1 MRAAFELAWVAVVSV
16 LLFHCF
22 EIQSLMY
29 RNRFCLMGE
38 NGSNLIFVD
47 DIQFVKVSVILCC

>member
-22 EIQSLMY
+22 EIQSLIY
-29 RNRFCLMGE
+29 RNRFVLWARTDQISSLWMI
-38 NGSNLIFVD
+38 SSL
-47 DIQFVKVSVILCC
+47 